1 MQRKHLAQPGDFGD
15 THRQT
20 GFAQGKQQRF
30 EAQRGDHGGLGG
42 QRAKLTP
49 LITLIQETIPKVA
62 GYLTY
67 GAVLASAPAQG
78 MIGTAVIEFFGEPS
92 ISLSL

>member
-1 MQRKHLAQPGDFGD
+1 LQCEHLAQPGDFGD
-15 THRQT
+15 THPQT
-20 GFAQGKQQRF
+20 SFAQGEQQRF
-30 EAQRGDHGGLGG
+30 EAQRRDHGGRGG
-42 QRAKLTP
+42 QRGKTTP

-67 GAVLASAPAQG
+67 GAVLDGAPAQG

>member
-1 MQRKHLAQPGDFGD
+1 MP
-15 THRQT
+15 
-20 GFAQGKQQRF
+20 
-30 EAQRGDHGGLGG
+30 E
-42 QRAKLTP
+42 
-49 LITLIQETIPKVA
+49 VV

-67 GAVLASAPAQG
+67 GVVLGGAPAQG